1 MCINQP
7 VIRYFG
13 ALFLPFVLLAQED
26 PLRVQ
31 TRLVVVP
38 VLLSNGSGRPLA
50 DLPAERFKLLDNGV
64 AQEFSMETFG
74 TGVAPIALIVAVQN
88 SGISA
93 SALAK
98 VHQIGS
104 MIQPLIT
111 GERGCAGLVTFAENV
126 VWRQECT
133 KDPFLLPNAFAR
145 IGIGEERK
153 GRMLDASLE
162 AIRKLATIPGSRRV
176 LLLISESRD
185 RGGTAE
191 LVEVMAAAQM
201 AGVTIYAA
209 TYSAFRTGFVAK
221 PEEVQRPRQKPK
233 DLNPAIDPNMRPG
246 QSSGGRRMGQ
256 HPNDSNRMDVAAGI
270 AELTRLGQIKTTEA
284 LARATGGM
292 EFPFTKLSGLES
304 AIEKLGEELH
314 AQYVL
319 SFTPKDPLPG
329 YHSLVVTVSE
339 PNAKIRARP
348 GYWANASR

>member
-1 MCINQP
+1 MT
-7 VIRYFG
+7 RYFG
-13 ALFLPFVLLAQED
+13 ALFIPIILLAQED

-38 VLLSNGSGRPLA
+38 VLISNGSGRPLA

-64 AQEFSMETFG
+64 PQPFSMETFG

-111 GERGCAGLVTFAENV
+111 GERGCAGLVTFAEKV
-126 VWRQECT
+126 DWRQECT

-185 RGGTAE
+185 RGGTAGLE
-191 LVEVMAAAQM
+191 EVMAAAQR

-221 PEEVQRPRQKPK
+221 PEEVQRSRQKPK
-233 DLNPAIDPNMRPG
+233 DHNPALDPNDRPG
-246 QSSGGRRMGQ
+246 MGNGG
-256 HPNDSNRMDVAAGI
+256 HPNESNRMDVAAGI
-270 AELTRLGQIKTTEA
+270 AELARLGQIKTTEA
-284 LARATGGM
+284 LARATGGA

-319 SFTPKDPLPG
+319 SFAPKDPVPG
-329 YHSLVVTVSE
+329 YHSLEVTVSE

>member
-1 MCINQP
+1 MCISKS
-7 VIRYFG
+7 VTRYFVG
-13 ALFLPFVLLAQED
+13 LFISFGLLAQED

-31 TRLVVVP
+31 TRLVIVP
-38 VLLSNGSGRPLA
+38 VLISNGSGRPLA

-64 AQEFSMETFG
+64 PQPFSLETFG
-74 TGVAPIALIVAVQN
+74 TGVAPIALMVAVQN

-98 VHQIGS
+98 VHQVGS

-111 GERGCAGLVTFAENV
+111 GERGCAGLVTFAEKV

-133 KDPFLLPNAFAR
+133 KDPFLLSNAFAR

-153 GRMLDASLE
+153 GRMLDASLD
-162 AIRKLATIPGSRRV
+162 AIRKLATIAGSRRV

-185 RGGTAE
+185 RGGSAE
-191 LVEVMAAAQM
+191 LEEVIAAAQM
-201 AGVTIYAA
+201 AGVTVYAA

-246 QSSGGRRMGQ
+246 LGNGGQKAQ
-256 HPNDSNRMDVAAGI
+256 HPNESNRADLGAGI
-270 AELTRLGQIKTTEA
+270 EELIRLGQIKTTEA
-284 LARATGGM
+284 LARATGGT
-292 EFPFTKLSGLES
+292 EFPFTRLSGLES

-329 YHSLVVTVSE
+329 YHSLAVTVSE